1 MSWRLG
7 ARKGEK
13 KHEIHTKS
21 KCSTFLNILSHNNYE
36 MLSETRR
43 ILCSSQLARCE
54 INSDTIRLFCTT
66 TEKHEYISNDAILW
80 VGPEGKEAIIKS

>member
-1 MSWRLG
+1 
-7 ARKGEK
+7 
-13 KHEIHTKS
+13 
-21 KCSTFLNILSHNNYE
+21 

-54 INSDTIRLFCTT
+54 INSDRIRWFSTT
-66 TEKHEYISNDAILW
+66 KPKQEYICNNAILW